1 MAFEKL
7 FEEGKIGKLAIK
19 NRVVMPAM
27 GVGLAEPDGHTNEHI
42 IRYYEE
48 RAKGGVGL
56 IITEVTRVEPMY
68 GTACPCQLGAYKL
81 SHITGLERLAD
92 RVHRYGSKIF
102 LQLHHP
108 GRENHS
114 IQIEGRQIV
123 APSEVMCK
131 VCQEMPRALS
141 TEEVEDLVKAFIRG
155 AVIAKTAGIDG
166 VELHGAH
173 GYLLNE
179 FMSPYTNKREDKY
192 GGSFDK
198 RLTIMEEIIAG
209 IRQQCGPDYPISV
222 RISADEFVEGGLKL
236 EDTIEIAKRLEKCGI
251 NVINVSSGIYE
262 SSTTIVEPASFAQGW
277 KKHLATAIRKEVSI
291 PVIAVNNIKE
301 PSVAEALLE
310 EGVCDFIGIARGN
323 LADPAWAKKAECGK
337 EAEINRCIGCLNC
350 FGAIGANGH
359 IKCTVNPRCGR
370 EVEFG
375 TVNKNGEGRT
385 VAVIGAGPAGMEAAL
400 TLKDRGFK
408 PVIFEKEN
416 VLGGQLNL
424 ADKPVLKDKLGAYK
438 NGLIARVENSGI
450 EVKLGTKAD
459 KENVKAINPVGVFL
473 TTGGNPIVPKIPGVE
488 GSNVITAEQ
497 FLSGAKKV
505 GEGSVV
511 VIGGGNTGME
521 VAETLCYEGREVTV
535 VEMMDQIG
543 RGLYPSVLV
552 DYITRVTQK
561 GEKIL
566 TGQKV
571 LSIDE
576 KGVTVE
582 NTKDQSQSRIDADN
596 VILAL
601 GVSSENSLKDA
612 MKELGVPVL
621 LAGDASHPGRIMEAT
636 MDAVNL
642 AYGFLE

>member
-1 MAFEKL
+1 MGFTKL
-7 FEEGKIGKLAIK
+7 FEEGKIGKLTLK

-27 GVGLAEPDGHTNEHI
+27 GGGLAEPDGHTNEHI

-48 RAKGGVGL
+48 RARGGVGL

-81 SHITGLERLAD
+81 SHITGLQRLAD
-92 RVHRYGSKIF
+92 RVHRHGAKIF

-131 VCQEMPRALS
+131 VCQEMPRALT
-141 TEEVEDLVKAFIRG
+141 TEEVEDLVKAFVKG
-155 AVIAKTAGIDG
+155 AVIAKAGGIDG

-173 GYLLNE
+173 GYLLNQ
-179 FMSPYTNKREDKY
+179 FMSRYTNKREDKY
-192 GGSFDK
+192 GGSFEK
-198 RLTIMEEIIAG
+198 RLTIMKEIIAG
-209 IRQQCGPDYPISV
+209 IRSQCGPDFPISV
-222 RISADEFVEGGLKL
+222 RISADEFVEGGLKI
-236 EDTIEIAKRLEKCGI
+236 EDTIEIAKYLEKWGV
-251 NVINVSSGIYE
+251 NAINVSSGIYE

-277 KKHLATAIRKEVSI
+277 KKHLACAIKAAVNI

-310 EGVCDFIGIARGN
+310 EGVCDFIGVARAN
-323 LADPAWAKKAECGK
+323 LADPEWTRKAQRGK

-370 EVEFG
+370 EVEFSK
-375 TVNKNGEGRT
+375 VNCNGDGRT
-385 VAVIGAGPAGMEAAL
+385 VAVIGGGPAGMEAAL
-400 TLKDRGFK
+400 TLKERGFK
-408 PVIFEKEN
+408 PVLFEKGN
-416 VLGGQLNL
+416 ALGGQLNL

-450 EVKLGTKAD
+450 EVKLGTEATA
-459 KENVKAINPVGVFL
+459 ENIKAIDPVGIFL
-473 TTGGNPIVPKIPGVE
+473 TTGGAPIIPSIPGIN
-488 GSNVITAEQ
+488 GKNVITAEE
-497 FLSGAKKV
+497 FLSGAKDV
-505 GEGSVV
+505 GKGSVV

-521 VAETLCYEGREVTV
+521 VAETLCYKGREVTL
-535 VEMMDQIG
+535 VEMLDQIG

-552 DYITRVTQK
+552 DYITRVTKQ
-561 GEKIL
+561 GEKIC

-571 LSIDE
+571 LSVDE
-576 KGVTVE
+576 KGIVIKS
-582 NTKDQSQSRIDADN
+582 TKDNTESRVDADN
-596 VILAL
+596 VIVAL
-601 GVSSENSLKDA
+601 GVRSENALLVPLKA
-612 MKELGVPVL
+612 LGIPVL
-621 LAGDASHPGRIMEAT
+621 VAGDANVPGRIMEAT
-636 MDAVNL
+636 FDAVNL
-642 AYGFLE
+642 AYGFME